1 MGLKKAEIDAQAT
14 LLKAH
19 FLGRGWFAPRDVHNV
34 LGMSLR
40 ELCGALR
47 CASLHGIPGCTILHD
62 TDAEVPVWIIIKGE
76 SLETIQQET
85 KQNKPKKVDW
95 SFLCKPWPLT
105 DLLDSMEEQA

>member
-1 MGLKKAEIDAQAT
+1 MGLKKEKIDAQAT

-47 CASLHGIPGCTILHD
+47 CANLHGIPGCTILHD
-62 TDAEVPVWIIIKGE
+62 TDAEVPVWIIIEGE
-76 SLETIQQET
+76 DPDAIKQEVVKT
-85 KQNKPKKVDW
+85 PIKKPDW
-95 SFLCKPWPLT
+95 SFLTKPWPY
-105 DLLDSMEEQA
+105 LLEKQA

>member
-1 MGLKKAEIDAQAT
+1 MGLKKEKIDAQAT

-62 TDAEVPVWIIIKGE
+62 TDSEIPRWIILEGEPPESEKQVVVKAPIK
-76 SLETIQQET
+76 
-85 KQNKPKKVDW
+85 KPDW
-95 SFLCKPWPLT
+95 SFLLKPWPLRSF
-105 DLLDSMEEQA
+105 LESMEE